1 MIKFLNTYLFL
12 ILLLLFNYSNAQQTT
27 INKKNNDAIDR
38 NSIDKNKVMLIPFEP
53 KLYMSEIDYKICS
66 ETKLSTKEV
75 KHQFRDGINEQIG
88 LAFKSEKIS
97 SVDLMS
103 DSAKFKKELYSIYSN
118 LSYEYQKVPNQEN
131 YQPPKKEKDK
141 KEINKG
147 QIVVETNTDERFMN
161 AKVTNAKLIPLL
173 GAKYKCNYF
182 IFINQLDIK
191 ASGNSRP
198 GQISTGVENRKII
211 VHYTVFSLDAKEINS
226 GIAEEE
232 FSTTLN
238 NPKKI
243 IDKHF
248 SKVAQLISTR
258 TIKALAVPK

>member
-1 MIKFLNTYLFL
+1 MIKIVYTYL
-12 ILLLLFNYSNAQQTT
+12 ILLLLCNYSKAQQTT
-27 INKKNNDAIDR
+27 LNKKNNTIDR
-38 NSIDKNKVMLIPFEP
+38 NSDSKNKVMLIPFEP

-66 ETKLSTKEV
+66 ETKLSPKEV
-75 KHQFRDGINEQIG
+75 KEQFRDGLNEQISF
-88 LAFKSEKIS
+88 AFKSEKIS

-103 DSAKFKKELYSIYSN
+103 DTSKFKKELYSIYSN
-118 LSYEYQKVPNQEN
+118 LSYAYQKVPDQNN

-147 QIVVETNTDERFMN
+147 QIIVETNTDERFMN

-182 IFINQLDIK
+182 VFVNQLDIK
-191 ASGNSRP
+191 ASGNSKP
-198 GQISTGVENRKII
+198 GQISTGLENRKIT

-238 NPKKI
+238 NPNKI
-243 IDKHF
+243 IAKHF
-248 SKVAQLISTR
+248 NKIAQLITSR
-258 TIKALAVPK
+258 TIKALTISN